1 MYSLTEEEKKDI
13 IHLYG
18 GSKKTIDTIEILI
31 NLAELNLSY
40 DDYIY
45 LVKECVS
52 THTSVLFINQ
62 NKDIRDK
69 KKKSYMALGEV
80 VKYCIEKYLEEIKLE
95 EYDRYYDPNLFDEY
109 PENYQ
114 K

>member
-1 MYSLTEEEKKDI
+1 MYSLTEEEKKEI

-31 NLAELNLSY
+31 NLAELDLSY
-40 DDYIY
+40 EDYTY

-52 THTSVLFINQ
+52 THTSILFINK
-62 NKDIRDK
+62 NKNIK
-69 KKKSYMALGEV
+69 NVKMKYYMALGEV

-95 EYDRYYDPNLFDEY
+95 EFDGYYDPNLFDEY
-109 PENYQ
+109 PENHQ